1 MTNMSPKTKQGL
13 YAWGRSEMIPALPV
27 TDRHEIVG
35 QCLAALAGATVPDLN
50 PLAGDL
56 LRSDT
61 SLTGIMAALGGDV
74 KASPVTS
81 PDLGAAVGEALRIIA
96 ISLDKVRD
104 LGHRRLCRMFGIR
117 DFQERSIPFH
127 QPLTLGTIGESG
139 EIPAVSGGVNW
150 ASCKLETVGGILTF
164 SRQAVLAADWPLLA
178 SIAQEMIDAAD
189 RSERQA
195 CFDLLNRNPT
205 LHDGLP
211 MFDASR
217 GNIAS
222 TTGNPSVST
231 LENAMIALSD
241 LTENGARQGLQPS
254 LIVVPTH
261 YALSTAILLD
271 AGLDRLLSG
280 SETPVIHDPSLSG
293 DAWYLLPDPDRRPV
307 VGLAH
312 LGNATDPVIDRKPQF
327 SSDGIGIRVRHSY
340 GACALSPHAIK
351 VLIS

>member
-1 MTNMSPKTKQGL
+1 MT
-13 YAWGRSEMIPALPV
+13 PAKKAQLSATGMMDFIRVMPA
-27 TDRHEIVG
+27 TDRAEIVG
-35 QCLAALAGATVPDLN
+35 QTLALAAGIDLDRETVN
-50 PLAGDL
+50 PLAADL
-56 LRSDT
+56 YRAGTKLET
-61 SLTGIMAALGGDV
+61 IMEAMGADV

-81 PDLGAAVGEALRIIA
+81 PDLNAAVGEALRVIA
-96 ISLDKVRD
+96 IALAKTRD
-104 LGHRRLCRMFGIR
+104 LTHRRMTKLFSVR
-117 DFQERSIPFH
+117 DFQSRALPFH
-127 QPLTLGTIGESG
+127 QPMVLGTVNEAG
-139 EIPAVSGGVNW
+139 EIPGVASGIDW
-150 ASCKLETVGGILTF
+150 ATCQLQTVGGILGF
-164 SRQAVLAADWPLLA
+164 SRAAILAADWPLLA
-178 SIAQEMIDAAD
+178 SIAQEMVDAAD

-195 CFDLLNRNPT
+195 VYGVLNGNPT
-205 LHDGLP
+205 LADGVP

-217 GNIAS
+217 GNIAPS
-222 TTGNPSVST
+222 TGAPSVTT
-231 LENAMIALSD
+231 LESAMICLSE
-241 LTENGARQGLQPS
+241 LTENGARLGLQPS
-254 LIVVPTH
+254 FIVVPTH
-261 YALSTAILLD
+261 YAMSTAILLD